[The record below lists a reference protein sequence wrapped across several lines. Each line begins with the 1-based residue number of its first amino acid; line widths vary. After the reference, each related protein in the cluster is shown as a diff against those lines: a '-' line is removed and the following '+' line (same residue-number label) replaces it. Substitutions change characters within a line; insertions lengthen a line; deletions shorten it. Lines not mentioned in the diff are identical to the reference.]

1 MIQIILMIRTIE
13 KVLFEN
19 NNNFIKDLNIDED
32 KPKHEKI
39 MTDTYNN
46 EDKIIN
52 RSNSNQEY
60 IKNNR
65 KENNDI
71 NKINNKQSCEQKYS
85 IL

>member
-32 KPKHEKI
+32 EQKHENTMI
-39 MTDTYNN
+39 DTYN
-46 EDKIIN
+46 EDKNIN
-52 RSNSNQEY
+52 SSNSNQEY
-60 IKNNR
+60 MKNNR
-65 KENNDI
+65 NENNDI